1 MYRESDIDLQ
11 DRLWRCETTTRPV
24 AALAQDYTNGAST
37 GEHAHARAQLLFAIE
52 GVMVVRAAAG
62 VWVVPPSRAVW
73 LVANLPHE
81 VRMCGQVKMRTVFVA
96 PDTAP
101 TMSSSSVVAVSPLLR
116 ELILASAEMSLDG
129 EPGARDGRVMQLLL
143 DELETLPVLPLHLP
157 APADLRLRRICAGL
171 TAAPADETSGAEW
184 AARIGVTP
192 RTLQRL
198 FLSQTGLSFRQW
210 RQQARLLYALQRLAS
225 GDRIIDVAFDCGYT
239 SQSAF
244 AAMFRSHF
252 GVPPSAFYRGG

>member
-1 MYRESDIDLQ
+1 
-11 DRLWRCETTTRPV
+11 
-24 AALAQDYTNGAST
+24 
-37 GEHAHARAQLLFAIE
+37 
-52 GVMVVRAAAG
+52 
-62 VWVVPPSRAVW
+62 
-73 LVANLPHE
+73 
-81 VRMCGQVKMRTVFVA
+81 
-96 PDTAP
+96 
-101 TMSSSSVVAVSPLLR
+101 
-116 ELILASAEMSLDG
+116 
-129 EPGARDGRVMQLLL
+129 MQLLL

-157 APADLRLRRICAGL
+157 APADPRLRRICEAL

-210 RQQARLLYALQRLAS
+210 RQQARLLFALQRLAS
-225 GDRIIDVAFDCGYT
+225 GERIIEVAFDCGYA

-244 AAMFRSHF
+244 AAMFRGHF